1 MNAQEISDLKVNINT
16 TLDNAEKIWDEV
28 GTEFV
33 FESRLIKGMFSEQKV
48 DTFIPGFPFIEEGK
62 PKTGNFV
69 ALVLDVRDS
78 TTHLT
83 QAIRAK
89 ASLLKRVLYE
99 TYAINTMGEF
109 VITKHNGGITEFL
122 GDGFLALFHIEK
134 KDDVK
139 KSKKAA
145 YECLQALNVV
155 NEILKERYDLPP
167 LVIGIGLA
175 YSKAIITIMGT
186 GNNLHPKVL
195 GKCVYKAS
203 KIATGQNE
211 VLYDPDLKHFWPSS
225 KGGKLKFVEAK
236 HRNQNELKA
245 FKIQ

>member
-1 MNAQEISDLKVNINT
+1 MNAQDFIDLKTKINC
-16 TLDNAEKIWDEV
+16 TLDNAECIWKEV
-28 GTEFV
+28 GPQFL
-33 FESRLIKGMFSEQKV
+33 FESKLIKVMFSEQKIE
-48 DTFIPGFPFIEEGK
+48 TFIPGFPFIEEGK

-69 ALVLDVRDS
+69 ALVLDVRES
-78 TTHLT
+78 TKHLT
-83 QAIRAK
+83 QAIKAK
-89 ASLLKRVLYE
+89 ASLLERVLYE

-109 VITKHNGGITEFL
+109 VIGRHNGGITEFL
-122 GDGFLALFHIEK
+122 GDGFLALFHVEK

-145 YECLQALNVV
+145 HECLQSLDVV

-175 YSKAIITIMGT
+175 YSKAIITIMGSV
-186 GNNLHPKVL
+186 NNLHPKVL

-211 VLYDPDLKHFWPSS
+211 VLYDPDLKYIWPSC
-225 KGGKLKFVEAK
+225 KGGKLKFV
-236 HRNQNELKA
+236 
-245 FKIQ
+245 